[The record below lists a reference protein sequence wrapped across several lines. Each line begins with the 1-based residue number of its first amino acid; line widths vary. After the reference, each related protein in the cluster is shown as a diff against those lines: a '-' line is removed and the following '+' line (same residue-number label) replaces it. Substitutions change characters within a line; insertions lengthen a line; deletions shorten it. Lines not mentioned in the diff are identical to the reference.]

1 MRAIFH
7 AAECPKKYDDNKV
20 CICDELEDQ
29 LVQSYVPVR
38 EDLSAPVGPYSSL
51 ASMIRQARRE
61 GLLKP
66 IQNYVDRSPQAATS

>member
-7 AAECPKKYDDNKV
+7 AAECSKKYDDNKV
-20 CICDELEDQ
+20 CICDELGLQ

-38 EDLSAPVGPYSSL
+38 EDLSTPVGPYSSL
-51 ASMIRQARRE
+51 ASMIRQARRD

-66 IQNYVDRSPQAATS
+66 VQNYVDHTLKGRTP